1 MNKKSDLRMKAI
13 LTLVLVAGLTSF
25 AGSAKAINLIQN
37 GNFDNDLSGWN
48 YSGNVIVSSYYDST
62 PVYNP
67 NNRSYPWVSIQAPYG
82 TYTAS
87 QFAQLG
93 SANGGGSVNTLSQS
107 FNTIIGNAYT
117 VSFNANGRTDRGS
130 DYFRASIGALNF
142 INQGAYNDM
151 GSGVVINGIE
161 GWATYS
167 TDFIAAAT
175 TTTLTFTTKNIDSA
189 YGIGMVYVASV
200 PEPSA
205 LSLLA
210 VGLGGLVLVGRRR
223 S

>member
-1 MNKKSDLRMKAI
+1 
-13 LTLVLVAGLTSF
+13 
-25 AGSAKAINLIQN
+25 
-37 GNFDNDLSGWN
+37 
-48 YSGNVIVSSYYDST
+48 
-62 PVYNP
+62 
-67 NNRSYPWVSIQAPYG
+67 
-82 TYTAS
+82 
-87 QFAQLG
+87 
-93 SANGGGSVNTLSQS
+93 
-107 FNTIIGNAYT
+107 
-117 VSFNANGRTDRGS
+117 
-130 DYFRASIGALNF
+130 
-142 INQGAYNDM
+142 M

-189 YGIGMVYVASV
+189 YGIGMVSVASV